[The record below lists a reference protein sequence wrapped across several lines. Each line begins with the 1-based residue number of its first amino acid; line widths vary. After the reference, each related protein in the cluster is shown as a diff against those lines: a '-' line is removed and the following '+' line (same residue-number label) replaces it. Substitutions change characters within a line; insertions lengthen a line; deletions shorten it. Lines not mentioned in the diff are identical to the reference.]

1 MSTFLVSF
9 RLALFLY
16 LLWNPSF
23 FCLSPCDV
31 ECVSF
36 FFACMADFYFVV
48 VYKLRFVV
56 SSVASASILLSDQFN
71 EAFVH
76 VIKHV
81 IKLYCYSCQPFP
93 SNNQHTGYVNSQAA
107 PFLPHSNSRLD
118 SKLDINNI
126 DHDTQTYLEFGSS
139 APNIHYGLTFGL
151 LCVYSCGVLCAH
163 FIFIFQIPGLAL
175 GLVFFWLYKQC
186 NLCTFRLCKIN
197 H

>member
-1 MSTFLVSF
+1 
-9 RLALFLY
+9 
-16 LLWNPSF
+16 
-23 FCLSPCDV
+23 
-31 ECVSF
+31 
-36 FFACMADFYFVV
+36 MADFYFVV

-107 PFLPHSNSRLD
+107 SFLPHSNSRLD

-126 DHDTQTYLEFGSS
+126 EHDTQTYLEFGSS

-151 LCVYSCGVLCAH
+151 LRVYSCGVLCAH